1 MSVRLSLANMKELAR
16 NPRRWPLFSST
27 LTFALVTPS
36 FHTMTATTANGGL
49 ALTILTGSALS
60 TTNTVTSTDTL
71 RQAATTACPK
81 EAGHSRVVVV
91 VLHLDIVRNA
101 HSSFD
106 W

>member
-1 MSVRLSLANMKELAR
+1 MEQDLRPR
-16 NPRRWPLFSST
+16 NAS
-27 LTFALVTPS
+27 
-36 FHTMTATTANGGL
+36 
-49 ALTILTGSALS
+49 TILTGSALS
-60 TTNTVTSTDTL
+60 MNTVTSTDTL